1 MKINVRND
9 NHIKGSEGLSAHVT
23 GIVEHALS
31 HAGERI
37 SGVEVHLKDQ
47 NGLKGGA
54 GDKHCMMEA
63 HRDGHPPTAV
73 SEQAAT
79 FEGAIKGAAAK
90 LKRSVESNDA
100 RENTLAGRRDHK

>member
-1 MKINVRND
+1 MKINVRID
-9 NHIKGSEGLSAHVT
+9 SHMKGTEGLSAHVT

-37 SGVEVHLKDQ
+37 SGVEVQLKVQ
-47 NGLKGGA
+47 NGVKGGA
-54 GDKHCMMEA
+54 DDKHCFMEA

-73 SEQAAT
+73 SEQAET

-90 LKRSVESNDA
+90 LKRSIESSIG
-100 RENTLAGRRDHK
+100 RESTLAGRRDHK

>member
-1 MKINVRND
+1 MKINVRID
-9 NHIKGSEGLSAHVT
+9 SQMKGTEGLGTHVT

-31 HAGERI
+31 HVGERI

-47 NGLKGGA
+47 NGQKGGA
-54 GDKHCMMEA
+54 DDKHCLMEA

-90 LKRSVESNDA
+90 LKRSIESSIG
-100 RENTLAGRRDHK
+100 RESSHAGRRDHP